1 MEVKQKPVKNYSRKR
16 RDQFDDFCK
25 RCDLAGFLLQ
35 KIEWKGGKMME
46 KTLVLRELELAKI
59 AVKEDE
65 EGLLEVIL
73 RELLYAMDLEKELRK
88 KGY

>member
-1 MEVKQKPVKNYSRKR
+1 LP
-16 RDQFDDFCK
+16 
-25 RCDLAGFLLQ
+25 Q
-35 KIEWKGGKMME
+35 KIKWKGGKMME

-65 EGLLEVIL
+65 EELLEVIL

>member
-1 MEVKQKPVKNYSRKR
+1 
-16 RDQFDDFCK
+16 
-25 RCDLAGFLLQ
+25 
-35 KIEWKGGKMME
+35 ME

-65 EGLLEVIL
+65 EELLEVIL